1 MWKWWVIP
9 MPFKEKIQVL
19 ASSCNNQFLMSISRA
34 TFQFCVLAQP
44 IVYGFI
50 LGMMYLDQSDEA
62 FTTYVLIGSGIL
74 TFWSS
79 ICFSS
84 ASDINR
90 ERFYG
95 TLENLFVAPGRFEWI
110 ILGKILGNSVW
121 GMFSMVVSAGFVMT
135 FFKKALVVSNAGLLV
150 VGIGMMI
157 VSFVAIAF
165 MLAGLFTL
173 SRSARVLMNC
183 MEYPIYIL
191 CGIVFPIE
199 LLPKLLLPISYALSP
214 TWAVKVIR
222 LAVYGGTSEQILSS
236 LIGLMVITTLYII
249 IAFASFRTIDRKA
262 RVDATL
268 GVY

>member
-1 MWKWWVIP
+1 M
-9 MPFKEKIQVL
+9 L
-19 ASSCNNQFLMSISRA
+19 SSSCKNQFLMSIGRA

-62 FTTYVLIGSGIL
+62 FTAYVLIGSGIIS
-74 TFWSS
+74 FWSS

-95 TLENLFVAPGRFEWI
+95 TLENLFAAPGKFEWI
-110 ILGKILGNSVW
+110 ILGKILGNTVW
-121 GMFSMVVSAGFVMT
+121 GMISMVISAGFVIL
-135 FFKKALVVSNAGLLV
+135 FFDKKIVINDYGLLA
-150 VGIGMMI
+150 VGMALMI
-157 VSFVAIAF
+157 VSFIAIAF

-183 MEYPIYIL
+183 MEHPIFIL
-191 CGIVFPIE
+191 CGIVFPVE
-199 LLPKLLLPISYALSP
+199 FLPSFLMPLSYSLSP

-222 LAVYGGTSEQILSS
+222 YAIYGGDPALIQNSLVALIAVTVSYVVVSILSFQ
-236 LIGLMVITTLYII
+236 
-249 IAFASFRTIDRKA
+249 AIDRKA

>member
-1 MWKWWVIP
+1 MQ
-9 MPFKEKIQVL
+9 FKEVMQVL
-19 ASSCNNQFLMSISRA
+19 ISSCKNQFLMSIGRA

-50 LGMMYLDQSDEA
+50 LGMMYIDQSSEA

-95 TLENLFVAPGRFEWI
+95 TLENIFIAPGRFEWI
-110 ILGKILGNSVW
+110 ILGKILGNTIW
-121 GMFSMVVSAGFVMT
+121 GMISMGVSAGFVMI
-135 FFKKALVVSNAGLLV
+135 FFDKALVILDLWLLV
-150 VGIGMMI
+150 VGVIMMMI
-157 VSFVAIAF
+157 SFIAIAF

-173 SRSARVLMNC
+173 SRSARILMNC
-183 MEYPIYIL
+183 MEHPIYIL

-199 LLPKLLLPISYALSP
+199 LLPKFLLPISYALSP

-222 LAVYGGTSEQILSS
+222 LAVYGGTHAQVLNSVT
-236 LIGLMVITTLYII
+236 GLMSITLVYIL
-249 IAFASFRTIDRKA
+249 IAFSSFRMIDHKA